1 MLLKQHFLRAKKS
14 VAFTS
19 DILFDMGEVKNVG
32 VGWVNFDARF
42 GKALC
47 EYSFAFYKIETE
59 ITPFNA
65 SSAFL
70 LKFASIKYA

>member
-1 MLLKQHFLRAKKS
+1 MHIAEATLFVGKKR

-19 DILFDMGEVKNVG
+19 GILFDMGDLKNVG
-32 VGWVNFDARF
+32 VGRVNFDARF

-59 ITPFNA
+59 IIPLNTF
-65 SSAFL
+65 SAFC
-70 LKFASIKYA
+70 